1 VVSGEYLVSKVY
13 KIKSCKVKDKKI
25 EGNKTLN
32 PKPEMAEKVV
42 EKKLRPQR
50 LNEFIGQEKIKE
62 QLEIFLTAAQS
73 RGEQLDH
80 ILFYGPPGLGKT
92 TLACLMAREMNS
104 NIRITS
110 GPALTRAGDLA
121 SILTGL
127 KKGDFLFIDE
137 IHRLNK
143 LVEEMLYAAMEDF
156 ALDIVLGKGPAAKTV
171 RLNLQKFTLVG
182 ATTRIGL
189 ISGPM
194 RDRFGYVQQLDFY
207 EDKDL
212 GEIVER
218 TAEVLGVK
226 IEPQAAVSI
235 AKRSRGTPRIA
246 NRLLRRV
253 RDYAEVKNDGLITL
267 REVEEALTM
276 LGVDDSGL
284 SDADRRYL
292 DIVKNQYHGGPVGV
306 ENLAASLSE
315 DVGTITEVYEPFL
328 MKKGLIKRTPKG
340 RVLGDKF

>member
-1 VVSGEYLVSKVY
+1 MKTEN
-13 KIKSCKVKDKKI
+13 KIKEED
-25 EGNKTLN
+25 KTLN
-32 PKPEMAEKVV
+32 PKAEVEEKIV
-42 EKKLRPQR
+42 EKKLRPQK
-50 LNEFIGQEKIKE
+50 LNEFIGQEKLKE
-62 QLEIFLTAAQS
+62 QLDIFLKAAKA
-73 RGEQLDH
+73 RNEVLDH

-104 NIRITS
+104 NIKMTS

-143 LVEEMLYAAMEDF
+143 LVEEMLYSSMEDF
-156 ALDIVLGKGPAAKTV
+156 ALDIVLGKGPSAKTV

-207 EDKDL
+207 EDRDL
-212 GEIVER
+212 KEIIER
-218 TAEVLGVK
+218 TSEVLKVK
-226 IEPQAAVSI
+226 IEPEAAESI
-235 AKRSRGTPRIA
+235 SKRSRGTPRIA

-253 RDYAEVKNDGLITL
+253 RDYAEVKNDGVITL
-267 REVEEALTM
+267 KEVNDSLKM
-276 LGVDDSGL
+276 LGVDSLGL

-292 DIVKNQYHGGPVGV
+292 DVVKNQYGGGPVGV
-306 ENLAASLSE
+306 ENIAASLSE

-340 RVLGDKF
+340 RVTL

>member
-1 VVSGEYLVSKVY
+1 MT
-13 KIKSCKVKDKKI
+13 DK
-25 EGNKTLN
+25 NLN
-32 PKPEMAEKVV
+32 PNPEVNEKIV
-42 EKKLRPQR
+42 EKSLRPQK
-50 LNEFIGQEKIKE
+50 LNEFIGQEKLKQ
-62 QLEIFLTAAQS
+62 QLQIFLEAAKT
-73 RGEQLDH
+73 RGEALDH

-92 TLACLMAREMNS
+92 TLAFLMAREMGS
-104 NIRITS
+104 NIKMTS

-143 LVEEMLYAAMEDF
+143 LVEEMLYSAMEDF
-156 ALDIVLGKGPAAKTV
+156 VLDIVLGKGPSAKTV

-207 EDKDL
+207 DDEDLK
-212 GEIVER
+212 EIIER
-218 TAEVLGVK
+218 TGEVLKVK
-226 IEPQAAVSI
+226 IESEAAKSI
-235 AKRSRGTPRIA
+235 SKRSRGTPRIA

-253 RDYAEVKNDGLITL
+253 RDYAQVKNDGLITL
-267 REVEEALTM
+267 NEVEEALKM
-276 LGVDDSGL
+276 LGVDEHGL
-284 SDADRRYL
+284 SDADRKYL
-292 DIVKNQYHGGPVGV
+292 EVIRKQYGGGPVGV
-306 ENLAASLSE
+306 ENIAAALTE

-328 MKKGLIKRTPKG
+328 MKKGLVKRTPKG
-340 RVLGDKF
+340 RVLTNGKENN

>member
-1 VVSGEYLVSKVY
+1 MKQDN
-13 KIKSCKVKDKKI
+13 KINKQEEETLSPTAEVNEKI
-25 EGNKTLN
+25 
-32 PKPEMAEKVV
+32 V
-42 EKKLRPQR
+42 EKSLRPQKIA
-50 LNEFIGQEKIKE
+50 EFIGQEKLKD
-62 QLEIFLTAAQS
+62 QLKIFLEAAKT
-73 RGEQLDH
+73 RGEALDH

-92 TLACLMAREMNS
+92 TLAFLMAREMGS
-104 NIRITS
+104 NIKMTS

-143 LVEEMLYAAMEDF
+143 MVEEMLYSAMEDF
-156 ALDIVLGKGPAAKTV
+156 ALDIVLGKGPSAKTV

-212 GEIVER
+212 TEIIER
-218 TAEVLGVK
+218 TGEVLKVN
-226 IEPQAAVSI
+226 IDPEAAKSI

-253 RDYAEVKNDGLITL
+253 RDYAQVKNDGLITL
-267 REVEEALTM
+267 NEVTQALKM
-276 LGVDDSGL
+276 LGVDEDGL
-284 SDADRRYL
+284 SDADRKYL
-292 DIVKNQYHGGPVGV
+292 EVIEKQYGGGPVGV
-306 ENLAASLSE
+306 ENIAAALTE
-315 DVGTITEVYEPFL
+315 DVGTIMEVYEPFL
-328 MKKGLIKRTPKG
+328 MKKGLVKRTPKG
-340 RVLGDKF
+340 RVLTKN

>member
-1 VVSGEYLVSKVY
+1 MD
-13 KIKSCKVKDKKI
+13 DKKI
-25 EGNKTLN
+25 LDAKVET
-32 PKPEMAEKVV
+32 EEKIV
-42 EKKLRPQR
+42 EKKLRPQV
-50 LNEFIGQEKIKE
+50 LNEFIGQEKLKE
-62 QLEIFLTAAQS
+62 QLGIFLTAAKS
-73 RGEQLDH
+73 RNEVLDH

-92 TLACLMAREMNS
+92 TLACLMAREMGG
-104 NIRITS
+104 NIKMTS
-110 GPALTRAGDLA
+110 GPALSRAGDLA

-156 ALDIVLGKGPAAKTV
+156 ALDIVLGKGPSAKTV

-207 EDKDL
+207 SDDDL
-212 GEIVER
+212 SEIVER
-218 TAEVLGVK
+218 TAEVFNVK
-226 IEPQAAVSI
+226 ISPAAAGEI
-235 AKRSRGTPRIA
+235 GKRSRGTPRIA

-253 RDYAEVKNDGLITL
+253 RDYAQVKSDGLITQK
-267 REVEEALTM
+267 EVDDALKM
-276 LGVDDSGL
+276 LGVDSLGL
-284 SDADRRYL
+284 SDADRKYL
-292 DIVKNQYHGGPVGV
+292 DVVKNQYKGGPVGV
-306 ENLAASLSE
+306 ENIAASLSE

-340 RVLGDKF
+340 RILV

>member
-1 VVSGEYLVSKVY
+1 M
-13 KIKSCKVKDKKI
+13 DKKI
-25 EGNKTLN
+25 LDEK
-32 PKPEMAEKVV
+32 AEVNEKIV
-42 EKKLRPQR
+42 EKSLRPQR
-50 LNEFIGQEKIKE
+50 IAEFIGQEKLKD
-62 QLEIFLTAAQS
+62 QLKIFLEAAKT
-73 RGEQLDH
+73 RGEALDH

-92 TLACLMAREMNS
+92 TLAFLMAREMGS
-104 NIRITS
+104 NIKMTS

-143 LVEEMLYAAMEDF
+143 MVEEMLYSAMEDF
-156 ALDIVLGKGPAAKTV
+156 ALDIVLGKGPSAKTV

-212 GEIVER
+212 TEIIER
-218 TAEVLGVK
+218 TGEVLKVN
-226 IEPQAAVSI
+226 IDPEAAKSI

-253 RDYAEVKNDGLITL
+253 RDYAQVKNDGLITL
-267 REVEEALTM
+267 NEVTEALKM
-276 LGVDDSGL
+276 LGVDEDGL
-284 SDADRRYL
+284 SDADRKYL
-292 DIVKNQYHGGPVGV
+292 EVIEKQYGGGPVGV
-306 ENLAASLSE
+306 ENIAAALTE
-315 DVGTITEVYEPFL
+315 DVGTIMEVYEPFL
-328 MKKGLIKRTPKG
+328 MKKGLVKRTPKG
-340 RVLGDKF
+340 RVLTRK

>member
-1 VVSGEYLVSKVY
+1 M
-13 KIKSCKVKDKKI
+13 DKKI
-25 EGNKTLN
+25 TEEENKKTLN
-32 PKPEMAEKVV
+32 PKVEAEEKVA

-50 LNEFIGQEKIKE
+50 LGEFIGQEKLKE
-62 QLEIFLTAAQS
+62 QLDIFLKAAKS
-73 RGEQLDH
+73 RSEALDH

-92 TLACLMAREMNS
+92 TLACLMAREMGS
-104 NIRITS
+104 NIKMTS

-143 LVEEMLYAAMEDF
+143 LVEEMLYSAMEDF
-156 ALDIVLGKGPAAKTV
+156 ALDIVLGKGPSAKTV

-207 EDKDL
+207 EDIDL
-212 GEIVER
+212 EEIVER
-218 TAEVLGVK
+218 TSDVLGVK
-226 IEPQAAVSI
+226 IEPEAAKEIS
-235 AKRSRGTPRIA
+235 KRARGTPRIA

-253 RDYAEVKNDGLITL
+253 RDYAEIRNDGLITL
-267 REVEEALTM
+267 KEVDQALKM
-276 LGVDDSGL
+276 LGVDELGL
-284 SDADRRYL
+284 SDADRKYL
-292 DIVKNQYHGGPVGV
+292 EIVKKQYNGGPVGV
-306 ENLAASLSE
+306 ENIAASLSE

-340 RVLGDKF
+340 RVLV

>member
-1 VVSGEYLVSKVY
+1 MTKKED
-13 KIKSCKVKDKKI
+13 KIRQEEKA
-25 EGNKTLN
+25 LN
-32 PKPEMAEKVV
+32 PRAETEEKVV

-50 LNEFIGQEKIKE
+50 LEEFIGQGKVKE
-62 QLEIFLTAAQS
+62 QLEIFLAAAKS
-73 RGEQLDH
+73 RGDQLDH

-92 TLACLMAREMNS
+92 TLACLMAREMTS

-207 EDKDL
+207 EDNDL
-212 GEIVER
+212 AEIVER
-218 TAEVLGVK
+218 TAEVLKVK
-226 IEPQAAVSI
+226 IEPKAAKSI
-235 AKRSRGTPRIA
+235 ARRSRGTPRIT

-267 REVEEALTM
+267 KEVEESLKM

-292 DIVKNQYHGGPVGV
+292 DIIKNQYGGGPVGV
-306 ENLAASLSE
+306 ENIAASLSE

-340 RVLGDKF
+340 RVLS

>member
-1 VVSGEYLVSKVY
+1 M
-13 KIKSCKVKDKKI
+13 
-25 EGNKTLN
+25 NKTKNEILDQRQEAN
-32 PKPEMAEKVV
+32 EKIV
-42 EKKLRPQR
+42 EKSLRPQK
-50 LNEFIGQEKIKE
+50 LNEFIGQEKLKD
-62 QLEIFLTAAQS
+62 QLKIFLEAAKT
-73 RGEQLDH
+73 RGEALDH

-92 TLACLMAREMNS
+92 TLAFLMAREMGS
-104 NIRITS
+104 NIKMTS

-143 LVEEMLYAAMEDF
+143 LVEEMLYSAMEDF
-156 ALDIVLGKGPAAKTV
+156 ALDIVLGKGPSAKTV

-207 EDKDL
+207 EDIDL
-212 GEIVER
+212 KEIIER
-218 TAEVLGVK
+218 TGEVLKVK
-226 IEPQAAVSI
+226 IESEAAKSI

-253 RDYAEVKNDGLITL
+253 RDYAEVKNDGLVTL
-267 REVEEALTM
+267 KEVEEALKM
-276 LGVDDSGL
+276 LGVDEDGL
-284 SDADRRYL
+284 SDADRKYL
-292 DIVKNQYHGGPVGV
+292 EVIRKQYGGGPVGV
-306 ENLAASLSE
+306 ENIAAALTE

-328 MKKGLIKRTPKG
+328 MKKGLVKRTPKG
-340 RVLGDKF
+340 RVLTQNGKN

>member
-1 VVSGEYLVSKVY
+1 MT
-13 KIKSCKVKDKKI
+13 DK
-25 EGNKTLN
+25 NLN
-32 PKPEMAEKVV
+32 PKAEVNEKVV
-42 EKKLRPQR
+42 EKSLRPQK
-50 LNEFIGQEKIKE
+50 LAEFIGQEKLKQ
-62 QLEIFLTAAQS
+62 QLQIFLDAAKN
-73 RGEQLDH
+73 RNEALDH

-92 TLACLMAREMNS
+92 TLACLMAREMGS
-104 NIRITS
+104 NIKMTS

-143 LVEEMLYAAMEDF
+143 LVEEMLYSAMEDF
-156 ALDIVLGKGPAAKTV
+156 ALDIVLGKGPSAKTV

-207 EDKDL
+207 DDVDL
-212 GEIVER
+212 KEIIER
-218 TAEVLGVK
+218 TGEVLKSK
-226 IEPQAAVSI
+226 IEEKAAESI

-253 RDYAEVKNDGLITL
+253 RDYAQVKNDGLITL
-267 REVEEALTM
+267 NEVEEALKM
-276 LGVDDSGL
+276 LGVDEDGL
-284 SDADRRYL
+284 SDADRKYL
-292 DIVKNQYHGGPVGV
+292 EVVKKQYGGGPVGV
-306 ENLAASLSE
+306 ENIAAALTE

-340 RVLGDKF
+340 RMLV

>member
-1 VVSGEYLVSKVY
+1 M
-13 KIKSCKVKDKKI
+13 
-25 EGNKTLN
+25 NKTKNIKEENKKTLD
-32 PKPEMAEKVV
+32 PKAKVEEKIV

-50 LNEFIGQEKIKE
+50 LNEFIGQEKLKE
-62 QLEIFLTAAQS
+62 QLDIFLKAAKS
-73 RGEQLDH
+73 RGEALDH

-92 TLACLMAREMNS
+92 TLAYLMAHEMNS
-104 NIRITS
+104 NIKMTS

-143 LVEEMLYAAMEDF
+143 LVEEMLYSAMEDF
-156 ALDIVLGKGPAAKTV
+156 ALDIVLGKGPSAKTV

-207 EDKDL
+207 EDIDL
-212 GEIVER
+212 KEIIER
-218 TAEVLGVK
+218 TSEVLEVK
-226 IEPQAAVSI
+226 IKPEAAKEIS
-235 AKRSRGTPRIA
+235 KRSRGTPRIA

-253 RDYAEVKNDGLITL
+253 RDYAEIRNDGLITL
-267 REVEEALTM
+267 KEVDEALKM
-276 LGVDDSGL
+276 LGVDETGL
-284 SDADRRYL
+284 SDADRKYL
-292 DIVKNQYHGGPVGV
+292 EVVKKQYGGGPVGV
-306 ENLAASLSE
+306 ENIAASLSE

-340 RVLGDKF
+340 RVLV

>member
-1 VVSGEYLVSKVY
+1 MKN
-13 KIKSCKVKDKKI
+13 KIKI
-25 EGNKTLN
+25 QEEENKTLD
-32 PKPEMAEKVV
+32 PKAEVEEKIV
-42 EKKLRPQR
+42 EKKLRPQK
-50 LNEFIGQEKIKE
+50 LEEFIGQEKLKE
-62 QLEIFLTAAQS
+62 QLDIFLKAAKS
-73 RGEQLDH
+73 RDEALDH

-92 TLACLMAREMNS
+92 TLACLMAREMNC
-104 NIRITS
+104 NIKMTS

-143 LVEEMLYAAMEDF
+143 LVEEMLYSAMEDF
-156 ALDIVLGKGPAAKTV
+156 ALDIVLGKGPSAKTV

-207 EDKDL
+207 EDRDL
-212 GEIVER
+212 KEIVVR
-218 TAEVLGVK
+218 TAEVLKVK
-226 IEPQAAVSI
+226 IESEAAISI
-235 AKRSRGTPRIA
+235 SKRCRGTPRIA

-253 RDYAEVKNDGLITL
+253 RDYAEVRNDGLITL
-267 REVEEALTM
+267 KEVNDSLEM
-276 LGVDDSGL
+276 LGVDIMGL
-284 SDADRRYL
+284 SDADRKYL
-292 DIVKNQYHGGPVGV
+292 EVVKKQYNGGPVGV
-306 ENLAASLSE
+306 ENIAASLSE

-340 RVLGDKF
+340 RVLV